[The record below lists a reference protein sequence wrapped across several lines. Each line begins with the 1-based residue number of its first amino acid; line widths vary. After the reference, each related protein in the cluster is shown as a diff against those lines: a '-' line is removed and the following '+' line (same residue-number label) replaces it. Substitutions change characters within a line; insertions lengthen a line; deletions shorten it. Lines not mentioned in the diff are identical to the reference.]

1 MRGVHLASYR
11 PVPTSASPGRAV
23 GAAAVAIV
31 AGLVVGIGTQVLQ
44 GVLPDSGGVLANSG
58 VVWALG
64 AFAVG
69 TLMPSVR
76 AAALG
81 GATTMVLAS
90 LSYYWAVDW
99 FEGISSQGRG
109 ALIWSV
115 AGLVAGPVFGVAG
128 HLVKSRPD
136 VRWLA
141 LAPVA
146 GALIGE
152 GAHLVWFVGVDDL
165 WPAGVVEMTLGA
177 AVTMACAW
185 RDRRPILVLGAVAAA
200 VAVHRLALSVLDAGF
215 SIPI

>member
-1 MRGVHLASYR
+1 MLPAS
-11 PVPTSASPGRAV
+11 
-23 GAAAVAIV
+23 
-31 AGLVVGIGTQVLQ
+31 L
-44 GVLPDSGGVLANSG
+44 GVLANSG
-58 VVWALG
+58 VMWALG
-64 AFAVG
+64 AFAAG

-136 VRWLA
+136 VRRLA

-177 AVTMACAW
+177 AMATACIW
-185 RDRRPILVLGAVAAA
+185 RDRRPILVLVAVAAT
-200 VAVHRLALSVLDAGF
+200 
-215 SIPI
+215 